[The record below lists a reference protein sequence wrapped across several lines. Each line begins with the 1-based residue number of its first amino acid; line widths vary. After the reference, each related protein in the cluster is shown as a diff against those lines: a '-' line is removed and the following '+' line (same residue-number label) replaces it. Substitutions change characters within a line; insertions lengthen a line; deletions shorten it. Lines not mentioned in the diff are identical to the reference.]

1 MRNSPTKLFAC
12 CLIAG
17 ALNVAVAAP
26 VELMPGVSEVEWGQ
40 AMAVEGGGVVVLSD
54 QATPPEREAARLLC
68 RYVERRFGQKWA
80 THTAGDV
87 PAGAGLRVYL
97 GQARTFPALDRLC
110 KGQKLAVPEQPD
122 GYALKVWAE
131 GGGRTAVVAGVNGRG
146 VIYGQDTLFQ
156 LLGKRDDRLTIQA
169 ATIRDW
175 PTIPLRGRPHPHYQY
190 FLKAENWD
198 CIMTSRVNFIDL
210 RDGIYAFEPGA
221 KLKKEEL
228 GKVIRDARDR
238 GLHVY
243 AAVNTGVPKA
253 EQEAVIALFKEFIE
267 LGVDGLWASFDDK
280 GPGED
285 PKAMLGRILALGRE
299 HQITGDAIALT
310 PPKGAYQVVDHK
322 FNREGVS
329 VPGMEKAVWYLTSV
343 PCAEDAADG
352 EAIGLKVRPSWWHN
366 WPRLHYPSLSYRSG
380 AYVPVLD
387 IADGW
392 NHPTEKE
399 LKEMGRYVH
408 AVMPWDGWQAL
419 QHYLVPVIGW
429 WSWRPEQYDPQAIRR
444 RVYDM
449 VFGPAQVETARAFD
463 DALPKINDRFQFW
476 SAQTDSAPRCPAR
489 LKSLADRAQVQADL
503 RALQPKLASLRK
515 AAPSASLLE
524 RALLEKDY
532 LEPMEREITTGLA
545 AAQAPY
551 PEYWW
556 PEHQAQVLNAV
567 YDGDMAKADQL
578 IAGARERVLADVSKV
593 EQQFSGA
600 DDVGG
605 YVGWWRKRAK
615 ASAAD
620 WKELLAA
627 RQADLRTWIADYSK
641 TVAPTSQMLKDLSDP
656 PVQVG
661 TGVWEGHNHV
671 LATVLPEPR
680 EIFWGDWVGGIYEQG
695 STRAAVFA
703 VAKHERVNAN
713 TFCELPVNIP
723 LSGRRDRLALL
734 VYLADTTKDSFGFGI
749 AKWRWSG
756 YRSIRLL
763 WGSQELWKA
772 DLGIPR
778 FSGEWFV
785 APLPPLPG
793 DLKTLPLR
801 LRVEDYR
808 PAKANPEIV
817 YVGPIRLL
825 ELDRP

>member
-1 MRNSPTKLFAC
+1 MRNTTTTLLVCS
-12 CLIAG
+12 LITG
-17 ALNVAVAAP
+17 FLNAAAAAP
-26 VELMPGVSEVEWGQ
+26 VNLMPGVSEVEWGQ
-40 AMAVEGGGVVVLSD
+40 AAVVEGGGVVVLSD
-54 QATPPEREAARLLC
+54 QASPPEREAARLLC
-68 RYVERRFGQKWA
+68 RYVERRFGQKWP
-80 THTAGDV
+80 THTAGEV
-87 PAGAGLRVYL
+87 PRGAKLRVYL
-97 GQARTFPALDRLC
+97 GQAKTFPALARLC
-110 KGQKLAVPEQPD
+110 EGQKLAVPGQAD

-131 GGGRTAVVAGVNGRG
+131 GGGVTAVVAGMNGRG

-156 LLGKRDDRLTIQA
+156 LLAKRDGKLTIQA

-175 PTIPLRGRPHPHYQY
+175 PGIPLRGRPHPHYQY
-190 FLKAENWD
+190 FFKAENWD
-198 CIMTSRVNFIDL
+198 CIMSSRINFIDL

-228 GKVIRDARDR
+228 GKVIREARDR
-238 GLHVY
+238 GLRVY
-243 AAVNTGVPKA
+243 AAVNTGVPKS

-267 LGVDGLWASFDDK
+267 LGADGLWASFDDK
-280 GPGED
+280 GSGED
-285 PKAMLGRILALGRE
+285 PKGMMGRILAFGRE

-310 PPKGAYQVVDHK
+310 PPKGAYQVINYK
-322 FNREGVS
+322 FNRDVVS
-329 VPGMEKAVWYLTSV
+329 VPGMEQAVWYWTSI

-366 WPRLHYPSLSYRSG
+366 WPRLHYPSLSYRPG

-387 IADGW
+387 MADGW
-392 NHPTEKE
+392 NHPNERE

-463 DALPKINDRFQFW
+463 DALPKIRDRFQFW
-476 SAQTDSAPRCPAR
+476 STQTESAPRCPAR
-489 LKSLADRAQVQADL
+489 LKSQADRAQAQAEL

-515 AAPSASLLE
+515 AAPSVSLLDK
-524 RALLEKDY
+524 ALLEKDY
-532 LEPMEREITTGLA
+532 LEPMEREIVTGLA

-556 PEHQAQVLNAV
+556 PEHQAKVLNAV

-578 IAGARERVLADVSKV
+578 IAGVRERVLAEVSQV
-593 EQQFSGA
+593 EQQFAEAGEVS
-600 DDVGG
+600 G
-605 YVGWWRKRAK
+605 YVAWWRKRAK

-620 WKELLAA
+620 WKALLAA
-627 RQADLRTWIADYSK
+627 RQAELRTWIADYSQ
-641 TVAPTSQMLKDLSDP
+641 TVAPADQMLKNFGDP

-680 EIFWGDWVGGIYEQG
+680 EIFWGDWVGGIYEKG

-703 VAKHERVNAN
+703 VSKHERVNAN

-723 LSGRRDRLALL
+723 VSGRRDRLALL
-734 VYLADTTKDSFGFGI
+734 VYLADTTKDSFGFGVS
-749 AKWRWSG
+749 KWRWSG

-763 WGSQELWKA
+763 WGEQEVWKA

-785 APLPPLPG
+785 APLPSLPA